1 MKVTRVLILMGV
13 TCSGKTELGKILS
26 VRLKIPF
33 FDGDDFHSQNNINK
47 MKKGIPLDDEDR
59 WHWLQKNHQ
68 LALNHSS
75 KGAVI
80 ACSALKRSTDKSF
93 RFQLM

>member
-1 MKVTRVLILMGV
+1 
-13 TCSGKTELGKILS
+13 
-26 VRLKIPF
+26 
-33 FDGDDFHSQNNINK
+33 
-47 MKKGIPLDDEDR
+47 MKKGIPLDDEDQ
-59 WHWLQKNHQ
+59 WHWLQKIHQ

-93 RFQLM
+93 RLQLM